1 MQQSYMALLVSGGAF
16 TKKVVKF
23 ESHTND
29 PTDDKYIVC
38 SVYEAEEEIRFPMY
52 RHDNWSLH

>member
-29 PTDDKYIVC
+29 PTDDKYFVC
-38 SVYEAEEEIRFPMY
+38 SASAAVVEIRFPKD
-52 RHDNWSLH
+52 RHDN